1 MYNFCLKKL
10 KSQQGRPLYAK
21 LKAAIMIQEEVEAST
36 DYNFGDIWENE
47 VSPQNTP
54 GLEWFTITFLKRL
67 RN

>member
-21 LKAAIMIQEEVEAST
+21 LKAAIMTQEEVEAST
-36 DYNFGDIWENE
+36 DYNLGNIWENE
-47 VSPQNTP
+47 GSPQNTP
-54 GLEWFTITFLKRL
+54 GLEWFTITFLKHL